1 MKNIK
6 YLLFIL
12 IAVTGCGTT
21 DNPNESTPISD
32 KQITEY
38 FQYEIGNISNYSF
51 TIGDRTNNVISYGD
65 RVSTLREQKNVLSK
79 LYFAFDEEINSQSE
93 ILKYETLSRFNQN
106 TLIQLFD
113 TTGTYAL
120 IPDSM
125 RSSLILNLS
134 NEYIIFKYPITS
146 GENWDIFSADISIG
160 TYKINVMKFSAQ
172 YMGEEQLGLG
182 SNYGNVNADRINY
195 SIYLNFPDLSN
206 PLISNRQDYSADVW
220 FSKGLGIVKFT
231 GTKFF
236 TNFLVGRQ
244 LNLED
249 TIFVES
255 QQLK

>member
-1 MKNIK
+1 MKSTK
-6 YLLFIL
+6 YFLVIL

-51 TIGDRTNNVISYGD
+51 TIDDRANNVISTGN

-79 LYFAFDEEINSQSE
+79 QYYAFDEEISSQSE
-93 ILKYETLSRFNQN
+93 NQKYETLSRFEQN

-113 TTGTYAL
+113 TTGTYEL

-125 RSSLILNLS
+125 RSSLILNLT

-146 GENWDIFSADISIG
+146 GESWDIFSADISIG
-160 TYKINVMKFSAQ
+160 TYKINVMKFSAE
-172 YMGEEQLGLG
+172 YIGEEQLSLG
-182 SNYGNVNADRINY
+182 SNYGTVNADRINY

-206 PLISNRQDYSADVW
+206 PLISNKQDYSADIW
-220 FSKGLGIVKFT
+220 FSKDIGIVKFK

-236 TNFLVGRQ
+236 TNFLVGRK
-244 LNLED
+244 LNMED
-249 TIFVES
+249 TLFVES